1 MESYIHVTE
10 TTYYVRGTRYY
21 LLLYPLGTRYILLL
35 LTDTRYIIL
44 ILLSTYL
51 GLAIALAHE
60 TSPHPHPYARILEVN
75 SARPWGKALL
85 WDVWR
90 STVRHTHYWVSISLG
105 EWARRLKRRDLFYE
119 YLFSGLED
127 VSTACS
133 WGSRPKPAAA
143 ASRRWPAVS

>member
-60 TSPHPHPYARILEVN
+60 TSPHPHPYARILEVPTVF
-75 SARPWGKALL
+75 SAMPKVMYGGIE
-85 WDVWR
+85 VH
-90 STVRHTHYWVSISLG
+90 TVFLEMLNVFEEMPKVMYLSLIHI
-105 EWARRLKRRDLFYE
+105 
-119 YLFSGLED
+119 
-127 VSTACS
+127 
-133 WGSRPKPAAA
+133 
-143 ASRRWPAVS
+143 